1 MKQLVTALGLALVL
15 AFATGGATAS
25 ASTAA
30 PAAKGGYVAEANAL
44 CTAEHGKLPATPD
57 STGGLAA
64 SLRQL
69 RAAVTFSRGY
79 QVVVTDLS
87 ARLARLTPPVAGKPA
102 AAQLTRALGEIAA
115 AFGVFAREGELLSAE
130 LRGVSSEV
138 FLPAYQARLAKHTA
152 IAAAQQRLQA
162 ASARGKAAERQLG
175 LSCGFF
181 G

>member
-15 AFATGGATAS
+15 AFLTGGATAS

-44 CTAEHGKLPATPD
+44 CTAEHGKLPAPPD

-87 ARLARLTPPVAGKPA
+87 ARLARLTPPAAGRPA
-102 AAQLTRALGEIAA
+102 AAQVRRALDEIAV
-115 AFGVFAREGELLSAE
+115 AFGVFAREGDAMATT
-130 LRGVSSEV
+130 LRGEPSST
-138 FLPAYQARLAKHTA
+138 FLAAYQAQLAQRTA